1 MKLRRKKK
9 QRNDECYATVFN
21 TPSIGDVTMSNF
33 STNVARLK
41 RPTKRKV
48 TKK

>member
-1 MKLRRKKK
+1 MKLRRKKNQHK
-9 QRNDECYATVFN
+9 NECYSTAFN
-21 TPSIGDVTMSNF
+21 TPGIGDVTMSNF
-33 STNVARLK
+33 STNVARPK